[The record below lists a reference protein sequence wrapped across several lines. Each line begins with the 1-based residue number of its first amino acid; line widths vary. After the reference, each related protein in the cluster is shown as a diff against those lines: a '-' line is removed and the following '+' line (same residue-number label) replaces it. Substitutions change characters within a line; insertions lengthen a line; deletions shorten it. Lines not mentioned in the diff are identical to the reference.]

1 MGRMVMIKYIKAWY
15 RTKFVEVDIITHL
28 EELGRGERF
37 PKEECTGLCWEMKG
51 KGSIYVCRHF
61 TTWDEFSGNLVY
73 PVPSPHKWE
82 GPKRAFNIT
91 GNLWEGPYG
100 EARRR
105 LCLHIAS
112 EMRKENDDEG

>member
-1 MGRMVMIKYIKAWY
+1 MIKYIKAWY
-15 RTKFVEVDIITHL
+15 RTKFVEVDVITHL

-37 PKEECTGLCWEMKG
+37 PKDESSGICWEIRDFV
-51 KGSIYVCRHF
+51 SCVRHF
-61 TTWDEFSGNLVY
+61 PTWDEFSGNLVY

-112 EMRKENDDEG
+112 EMRKENSND